1 MGVARSSTTVRIL
14 GFCLICASGL
24 QPVRAS
30 DEPAERVRNGLL
42 AFYDFASPEGD
53 VVADRSGVGDPLNL
67 EIADPLTV
75 RRRGGSLEVRCATV
89 IRSPGRAT
97 KIADAVRLSGEITIE
112 AWIRPLTA
120 DQIGPAR
127 IITMSPRDN
136 QRNFTLGQD
145 GDRFDIRFRTTRTGT
160 NGLPSLSVIPSGPT
174 AERTHF
180 AYTRDRTGRTRVFIN
195 GSKALERIV
204 AGSMDGWERFPFA
217 LASEVSGDRP
227 WLGTFYLVAI
237 YSRDLLAREIEQNY
251 RAGPDLPATEVSA
264 LDETSSEGDLFETK
278 IAPLFSRLCL
288 ECHDSSNKS
297 GGLDLSHRATAF
309 AGGAN
314 GKVLTP
320 GDAARSRLIEL
331 TDKGAMPRGRP
342 PLLKADKALLREWVN
357 GGAVWTLERI
367 DPTLHVEPERASKTW
382 VRRLTVPEYIE
393 TVRSTFGVDVS
404 KEAAEILPPDKR
416 SDGFNN
422 TAYNLNV
429 DLGHVAAYARLAEI
443 VVNRI
448 NVLEFAGRHSD
459 SRQPAGE
466 ELTTL
471 ISEMA
476 SELLRS
482 PIEEDELAMY
492 GGLSSA
498 VVSAGGDFEETVSY
512 LIEAMLQSPRFLYRI
527 ENQRGDGTP
536 WPAGEYELASRLSY
550 ILWGAPPDEELMAA
564 AVAGELHDPE
574 TFDRHVRTMLDDPR
588 AVRQS
593 SRFIEEWLDLD
604 RVANLQPN
612 KKKFP
617 NWDPGIG
624 SDMRSETLAFFEDVV
639 WKQKR
644 PLADLLNA
652 QLTYATP
659 RLASHYG
666 LEPKGDGLERY
677 ELSSTPGRGGL
688 LTQGSVLT
696 IGGDEA
702 SMVTRGLFVLEE
714 LLHSEVGS
722 PPPGLDT
729 TPLPASP
736 GRSNR
741 AISMERVESPACG
754 GCHSKFEPLA
764 FGLEKFN
771 GLGAY
776 QESDEHGNKLREDG
790 EILFPGQAE
799 PVWYKS
805 SAEMMDL
812 LAKSGRVRQT
822 LTRGLTQFALGR
834 PLVLEDEPAMTKIHE
849 AARQGGGTYASIM
862 TAIVKSDL
870 VQTTRTEY

>member
-1 MGVARSSTTVRIL
+1 M
-14 GFCLICASGL
+14 
-24 QPVRAS
+24 
-30 DEPAERVRNGLL
+30 
-42 AFYDFASPEGD
+42 
-53 VVADRSGVGDPLNL
+53 
-67 EIADPLTV
+67 
-75 RRRGGSLEVRCATV
+75 
-89 IRSPGRAT
+89 
-97 KIADAVRLSGEITIE
+97 
-112 AWIRPLTA
+112 
-120 DQIGPAR
+120 
-127 IITMSPRDN
+127 
-136 QRNFTLGQD
+136 
-145 GDRFDIRFRTTRTGT
+145 
-160 NGLPSLSVIPSGPT
+160 
-174 AERTHF
+174 
-180 AYTRDRTGRTRVFIN
+180 
-195 GSKALERIV
+195 
-204 AGSMDGWERFPFA
+204 
-217 LASEVSGDRP
+217 
-227 WLGTFYLVAI
+227 
-237 YSRDLLAREIEQNY
+237 
-251 RAGPDLPATEVSA
+251 
-264 LDETSSEGDLFETK
+264 
-278 IAPLFSRLCL
+278 
-288 ECHDSSNKS
+288 
-297 GGLDLSHRATAF
+297 
-309 AGGAN
+309 
-314 GKVLTP
+314 
-320 GDAARSRLIEL
+320 
-331 TDKGAMPRGRP
+331 
-342 PLLKADKALLREWVN
+342 
-357 GGAVWTLERI
+357 
-367 DPTLHVEPERASKTW
+367 
-382 VRRLTVPEYIE
+382 
-393 TVRSTFGVDVS
+393 
-404 KEAAEILPPDKR
+404 
-416 SDGFNN
+416 
-422 TAYNLNV
+422 
-429 DLGHVAAYARLAEI
+429 
-443 VVNRI
+443 
-448 NVLEFAGRHSD
+448 
-459 SRQPAGE
+459 
-466 ELTTL
+466 
-471 ISEMA
+471 
-476 SELLRS
+476 
-482 PIEEDELAMY
+482 
-492 GGLSSA
+492 
-498 VVSAGGDFEETVSY
+498 SY

>member
-1 MGVARSSTTVRIL
+1 MPVAGSLTTTRIL
-14 GFCLICASGL
+14 GFCLICSSGL

-30 DEPAERVRNGLL
+30 DEPAGRVRNGLL
-42 AFYDFASPEGD
+42 AFYDFAAPEGD
-53 VVADRSGVGDPLNL
+53 VVVDRSGAGDPMNL
-67 EIADPLTV
+67 EIADPLAV
-75 RRRGGSLEVRCATV
+75 RRNAGSLEVHCETV

-112 AWIRPLTA
+112 AWIRPLA
-120 DQIGPAR
+120 VEQRGPAR
-127 IITMSPRDN
+127 IITMSPRGN

-160 NGLPSLSVIPSGPT
+160 NGLPSLSVLPKGPV
-174 AERTHF
+174 AERTHL
-180 AYTRDRTGRTRVFIN
+180 AYTRDRTGRTRVFVN
-195 GSKALERIV
+195 GEKVVEQIV

-227 WLGTFYLVAI
+227 WFGTFYLVAI

-251 RAGPDLPATEVSA
+251 RAGPDLPATEVSVS
-264 LDETSSEGDLFETK
+264 DETPSEGDLFATK
-278 IAPLFSRLCL
+278 IAPLLSRKCL
-288 ECHDSSNKS
+288 ECHNSSIKR
-297 GGLDLSHRATAF
+297 GGLDLSHKATAF
-309 AGGAN
+309 GGGAN
-314 GKVLTP
+314 GKVLMP
-320 GDAARSRLIEL
+320 GDAAGSKLIEL
-331 TDKGAMPRGRP
+331 TDKGEMPLGRP
-342 PLLKADKALLREWVN
+342 PLLKADKALLREWVD

-367 DPTLHVEPERASKTW
+367 DPAAHIEPERASKTW

-393 TVRSTFGVDVS
+393 TVRSTFGVDIS

-416 SDGFNN
+416 SDGFKN

-443 VVNRI
+443 IVNRM
-448 NVLEFAGRHSD
+448 NVLEFAERYSGD
-459 SRQPAGE
+459 RQPADE
-466 ELTTL
+466 DFTTL
-471 ISEMA
+471 ISEMG

-498 VVSAGGDFEETVSY
+498 IVSSSGDFEETVSY
-512 LIEAMLQSPRFLYRI
+512 LIEAMLQSPRFLYRL
-527 ENQRGDGTP
+527 ENQRGDGTA

-550 ILWGAPPDEELMAA
+550 MLWGAPPDEALMRAA
-564 AVAGELHDPE
+564 RAGTLHDPA
-574 TFDRHVRTMLDDPR
+574 TFDSHILRMLDDRR
-588 AVRQS
+588 AVEQS

-604 RVANLQPN
+604 RLANLQPN
-612 KKKFP
+612 KIKFP
-617 NWDPGIG
+617 NWDPSIA

-644 PLADLLNA
+644 PLTDLLNA
-652 QLTYATP
+652 QVTYATP
-659 RLASHYG
+659 RLALHYG
-666 LEPKGDGLERY
+666 LEPQGDGFVRY

-714 LLHSEVGS
+714 LLHGEVGS

-736 GRSNR
+736 GSSNR
-741 AISMERVESPACG
+741 AVSKGRVESPACG

-771 GLGAY
+771 GLGTY
-776 QESDEHGNKLREDG
+776 QEKDQHGNKLREDG
-790 EILFPGQAE
+790 EILFPGRAE
-799 PVWYKS
+799 SVGYKS
-805 SAEMMDL
+805 SAELMDL
-812 LAKSGRVRQT
+812 LAESNRVEKT
-822 LTRGLTQFALGR
+822 LTRKLTQFALGR
-834 PLVLEDEPAMTKIHE
+834 PLVAEDESAMAEIHE
-849 AARQGGGTYASIM
+849 ATRAGGGTYPSAM

-870 VQTTRTEY
+870 VQTTRTE